1 MYRKN
6 ARTHSFLGKPFT
18 TLLKTKDKC
27 GCLGALLRGERD
39 IMTKKQL
46 ISMVLLAFLAGLAGS
61 WIGAKSPV
69 PPLSTTQTQE
79 SVFARVNR
87 AKTLRCGYI
96 LYDFVV
102 NKDPNT
108 GKMSGIL
115 VDALAE
121 MASRLDWKVEWTEEI
136 PYTSA
141 YEGLKTGRYDAVCT
155 ALWGF
160 PEAARVAEFVGPF
173 YFEPIGIWV
182 RADDTRFDGA
192 WDKINDAAVTISGVD
207 GTFPALEAKAL
218 YPAAKLHALP
228 QSTDYAAPLMDVAAR
243 KADVT
248 FITNSMGLAFNR
260 MNGGKLRNIAANP
273 PFRIF
278 PIYLAVEQGAF
289 EMQSLLNS
297 VLNLMQNDQSMEKII
312 AKYEKDE
319 GSFYR
324 VAKPYRAP

>member
-1 MYRKN
+1 M
-6 ARTHSFLGKPFT
+6 S
-18 TLLKTKDKC
+18 
-27 GCLGALLRGERD
+27 
-39 IMTKKQL
+39 KKYLFGL
-46 ISMVLLAFLAGLAGS
+46 IVLVFLASWAGARF
-61 WIGAKSPV
+61 GNPQGQDAGETA
-69 PPLSTTQTQE
+69 STQQE
-79 SVFARVNR
+79 TAFERVMR
-87 AKTLRCGYI
+87 TKTLRCGYI

-108 GKMSGIL
+108 GAMSGIL
-115 VDALAE
+115 VDALTE
-121 MASRLDWKVEWTEEI
+121 MTSRLGWKVEWAEDI

-141 YEGLKTGRYDAVCT
+141 YEGLKTARYDAVCT

-160 PEAARVAEFVGPF
+160 PEVARVAEFVGPF

-182 RADDTRFDGA
+182 RSEDRRFDGA
-192 WDKINDAAVTISGVD
+192 WDKINDPTVTVSGVD

-218 YPAAKLHALP
+218 YPAARLNALP
-228 QSTDYAAPLMDVAAR
+228 QSTDYAAPLMEVATG

-260 MNGGKLRNIAANP
+260 MNDGKLRNIAGDP

-278 PIYLAVEQGAF
+278 PIYLAVEKGAF
-289 EMQSLLNS
+289 ELQTLLNS

-312 AKYEKDE
+312 AKYEKDK

-324 VAKPYRAP
+324 VARPYRIGE